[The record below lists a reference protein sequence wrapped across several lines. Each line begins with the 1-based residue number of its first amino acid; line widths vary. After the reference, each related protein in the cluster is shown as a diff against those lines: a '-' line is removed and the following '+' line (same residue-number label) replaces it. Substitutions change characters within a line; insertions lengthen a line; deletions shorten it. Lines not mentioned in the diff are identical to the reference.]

1 MWHLAAPPNIMAQN
15 TLRADPNARRGGD
28 FGQNYPPTRVK
39 EQLPCH
45 AMRRWSAVLNNCD
58 WKEPT

>member
-1 MWHLAAPPNIMAQN
+1 MRTDMRKLRRPTVLVLSIGILKINL
-15 TLRADPNARRGGD
+15 TL
-28 FGQNYPPTRVK
+28 K